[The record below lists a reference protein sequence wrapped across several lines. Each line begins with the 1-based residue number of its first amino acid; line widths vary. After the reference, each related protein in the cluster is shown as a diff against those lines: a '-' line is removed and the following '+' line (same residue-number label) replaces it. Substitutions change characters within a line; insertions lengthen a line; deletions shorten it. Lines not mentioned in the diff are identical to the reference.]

1 MTGDNNG
8 WGEYS
13 RLVLKEL
20 ETLAKGI
27 DGLKAQIGDLKS
39 EIAEL
44 KAKEDKVKE
53 LSAWKERIDEVASPT
68 QLKEMQDMVKKHELF
83 KTKAITMFA
92 VVQIMMA
99 GLMTILKFFMQYEH
113 NQKHVSDADDAII
126 NYRPVRQDIAK
137 HLEVS
142 QLLLF

>member
-1 MTGDNNG
+1 MTGENNG

-27 DGLKAQIGDLKS
+27 EGLKNQIGDLKS

-53 LSAWKERIDEVASPT
+53 LSNVGKIISE
-68 QLKEMQDMVKKHELF
+68 
-83 KTKAITMFA
+83 
-92 VVQIMMA
+92 
-99 GLMTILKFFMQYEH
+99 Y
-113 NQKHVSDADDAII
+113 HVRV
-126 NYRPVRQDIAK
+126 Y
-137 HLEVS
+137 
-142 QLLLF
+142 